1 MSRGLVKHV
10 KGVTE
15 VVGLGHACV
24 KSWVFREWDRL
35 ELTIKIDFFN
45 ASLKVTF

>member
-15 VVGLGHACV
+15 VVRLGMLVCNVGFLGNGTGL
-24 KSWVFREWDRL
+24 S
-35 ELTIKIDFFN
+35 
-45 ASLKVTF
+45 

>member
-15 VVGLGHACV
+15 VVGLDMLV
-24 KSWVFREWDRL
+24 R
-35 ELTIKIDFFN
+35 N
-45 ASLKVTF
+45 AGFLGNGTGLS